1 MTALAPALREVVPHA
16 SSPAATATAP
26 VVRVIARL
34 NVGGPALHAI
44 YVTGGVSER
53 FPTTLVTGRVAEGEA
68 DMIDVAYARE
78 LDVHLLPEL
87 GREVHLWDDVTVLVK
102 LYRLFRRL
110 RPAVVHT
117 HTAKAGTL
125 GRLAAFAA
133 RVPVRVHTF
142 HGHVF
147 HGYFGP
153 LKTRL
158 YVLIE
163 RLLARLTTR
172 IVAISASQ
180 ADDLADRYRICAR
193 ERIRVIPLGLEL
205 DAFAPARSAALGP
218 EFRRE
223 VGAGDDPVV
232 TIVGRL
238 APIKNHALFL
248 EAAARLHRAGRRCR
262 FVIVGGGT
270 EEEDLRRRVREL
282 GIEDVV
288 VFAGWRTDLDRVYAG
303 SDLVVLTSRNEGT
316 PVCLIEALTAGC
328 AVVATDVGGVR
339 DVLEDGRL
347 GVVVPPGDAA
357 ALAEAIGGLLDHPER
372 RTELGRRGAASA
384 PRRFGVRRL
393 LDDIE
398 SLYDELVA
406 SAS

>member
-1 MTALAPALREVVPHA
+1 MHTRVA
-16 SSPAATATAP
+16 
-26 VVRVIARL
+26 RVIARL

-44 YVTGGVSER
+44 YVSGGVSER
-53 FPTTLVTGRVAEGEA
+53 FPTTLVTGRVAKGEA

-78 LDVHLLPEL
+78 LDVHLVPEL
-87 GREVHLWDDVTVLVK
+87 GREVHFWDDLTVLVK
-102 LYRLFRRL
+102 LFRLFRRL

-133 RVPVRVHTF
+133 RVPVRIHTF

-153 LKTRL
+153 WKTRA

-172 IVAISASQ
+172 VVAISASQ
-180 ADDLADRYRICAR
+180 ADDLADRYRICGR

-205 DAFAPARSAALGP
+205 DAFAPERSAPLGP
-218 EFRRE
+218 EFRRQ
-223 VGAGDDPVV
+223 VGAGEDPVV

-248 EAAARLHRAGRRCR
+248 DAAARLHGAGRRCR
-262 FVIVGGGT
+262 FVIVGGGS
-270 EEEDLRRRVREL
+270 EEEALRRRVREL
-282 GIEDVV
+282 GLDEAV

-303 SDLVVLTSRNEGT
+303 SDVVVLTSLNEGT

-328 AVVATDVGGVR
+328 AVVSTDVGGVR
-339 DVLEDGRL
+339 DVLENGHL
-347 GVVVPPGDAA
+347 GVMVPSGDAA
-357 ALAEAIGGLLDHPER
+357 ALTEAIAGLLDRPEHR
-372 RTELGRRGAASA
+372 RELGRRGALAA
-384 PRRFGVRRL
+384 PRRFGVQRL
-393 LDDIE
+393 LRDIE
-398 SLYDELVA
+398 NLYDELVA
-406 SAS
+406 TAS